1 MCKSKILHIFV
12 INQTDFDMKFTGY
25 ERPILLKTALRIE
38 AGYALSGNECE
49 NIENGGSF

>member
-1 MCKSKILHIFV
+1 
-12 INQTDFDMKFTGY
+12 MKFTGY
-25 ERPILLKTALRIE
+25 EHPILLKTALRIE